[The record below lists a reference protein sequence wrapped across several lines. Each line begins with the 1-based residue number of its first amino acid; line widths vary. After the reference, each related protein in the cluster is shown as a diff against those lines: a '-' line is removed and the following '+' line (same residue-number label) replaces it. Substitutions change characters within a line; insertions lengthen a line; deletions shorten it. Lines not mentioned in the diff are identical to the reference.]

1 MSKKIKSL
9 IVAGLLVVGMG
20 GNVFAATEFEN
31 NEVLLAAEQGVE
43 LPKAV
48 LKNLVPG
55 ETYTLQ
61 DGNITVKVEENK
73 KYVDITIKDGSP
85 VKVVKVRTNG
95 YKESNV
101 PEGTRVFVAN
111 ADTADI
117 TEVEIYFELV
127 DNTDSDGDGIPDIKD
142 DTPNPPEQPE
152 EPQKP
157 EIVDP
162 ETYDGSMIA
171 VGVGVVV
178 AGGALIVLN
187 RKKDDDNEE

>member
-178 AGGALIVLN
+178 AGGVLIVLN

>member
-1 MSKKIKSL
+1 MSKKVKSL
-9 IVAGLLVVGMG
+9 LVAGLLVVGMS
-20 GNVFAATEFEN
+20 GNVFAANEFNN
-31 NEVLLAAEQGVE
+31 NEVLLATEQGAE

-73 KYVDITIKDGSP
+73 KYVDITIKNGSP
-85 VKVVKVRTNG
+85 VKVVKVRVNG
-95 YKESNV
+95 VKESNV

-117 TEVEIYFELV
+117 TEVEIYFDLV

-142 DTPNPPEQPE
+142 DTPNPPE

-157 EIVDP
+157 EITDP
-162 ETYDGSMIA
+162 ETGDKSMVVFGA
-171 VGVGVVV
+171 TVVV
-178 AGGALIVLN
+178 AGGILYLVN
-187 RKKDDDNEE
+187 KKDDDEE